1 MSEEEEMDTSD
12 TPWFWYYLA
21 DCGRWHRFEVSRL
34 QLGNFFFFFH
44 NHFTIKTSQKMIQEV
59 CVRPAGG
66 PQQPHQ
72 E

>member
-34 QLGNFFFFFH
+34 QLGNFFFFSF
-44 NHFTIKTSQKMIQEV
+44 IIILRSKRRRK
-59 CVRPAGG
+59 
-66 PQQPHQ
+66 
-72 E
+72 